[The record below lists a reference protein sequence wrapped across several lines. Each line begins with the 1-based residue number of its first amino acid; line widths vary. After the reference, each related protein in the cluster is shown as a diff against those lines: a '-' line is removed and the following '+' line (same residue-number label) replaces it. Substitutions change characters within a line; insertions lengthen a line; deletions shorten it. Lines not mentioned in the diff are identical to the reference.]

1 MIKIFSIRSFIVYTN
16 FLIIP
21 IVLCLLWLLLPV
33 RTYLAFSGTS
43 MVYYIVMF
51 FTWISFYDLN
61 LPGCSKWMITLFFC
75 IFVGISIGWL
85 KVVTEINVQDNRLSF
100 SFIDGIT
107 FLLCA
112 VCYFIYVV
120 YHKLRKN
127 YIDENENIV
136 DQEGQRRTKRKSK
149 PWTKRISKIMCY
161 YKIIDMDEDDHIK
174 QINFAHSNR
183 SSEVVSTTTDSE
195 GNVVTTI
202 TTSNNDNN
210 NNNNNNSRD
219 LTSSREHIVV
229 ATPDEVG
236 GEGMEMNM
244 FKDLSSSNE
253 RPGGASSKSFLSSS
267 QFKENLKVDEKTG
280 NQSDHS
286 FRTRT
291 KTITLDNYTLVP
303 KFEISYRNF
312 LSVVLYQLFVIG
324 TWFWLHNFESFV
336 REKEYFRTPF
346 LALVSIVV
354 FQASRIVLMGISNG
368 LNRLLKPGE
377 IRYFT
382 LFQFPLM
389 FFLYYR
395 NLFLNTNSW
404 SITILIS
411 FVIFAIDIVYYPLH
425 MTKKFWLFRHTTLI
439 SYLDKRASTSL
450 VFRIA
455 RAFLADQNTSY
466 DKHIMNLSIE
476 YYYDKMAEYISII
489 TMAAFL
495 SLLRALDWK
504 SANYVTFHELSTDH
518 FHQLLYRYLYLLC
531 FEFAYDLGLR
541 FASRKF
547 LKVDI
552 SNRGRNETISN
563 FCTRFIFSLFV
574 LYDLMDVYNIQLR
587 YVIPDSNS
595 GSSISSSLIS
605 SSSTST

>member
-1 MIKIFSIRSFIVYTN
+1 MIKLFSIRSFIVYTN
-16 FLIIP
+16 FLVIP

-33 RTYLAFSGTS
+33 RTYIAFSGTS

-75 IFVGISIGWL
+75 IFIGISIAWL

-107 FLLCA
+107 FLLCT

-149 PWTKRISKIMCY
+149 PWTKRLSKIMCY
-161 YKIIDMDEDDHIK
+161 YKIIDMDEDDNIK
-174 QINFAHSNR
+174 QLNFSHSNR

-202 TTSNNDNN
+202 TQ
-210 NNNNNNSRD
+210 NSRD
-219 LTSSREHIVV
+219 LASSNEN
-229 ATPDEVG
+229 ATPDEIG

-253 RPGGASSKSFLSSS
+253 RPTASSKSFLSSAH
-267 QFKENLKVDEKTG
+267 FKENLKVDEKTG

-291 KTITLDNYTLVP
+291 KTITLDNYSLLP

-312 LSVVLYQLFVIG
+312 FSVVLYQLFVIG

-336 REKEYFRTPF
+336 REKDYFRTPF

-368 LNRLLKPGE
+368 LNRLLKPTE

-450 VFRIA
+450 IFRTA
-455 RAFLADQNTSY
+455 RAFLADENTSY

-476 YYYDKMAEYISII
+476 YYYDKMAEYISIV

-504 SANYVTFHELSTDH
+504 SANYVTFHALTTDH

-541 FASRKF
+541 FASRRF

-587 YVIPDSNS
+587 YVIPDTSS
-595 GSSISSSLIS
+595 SIGSSSGISSSL
-605 SSSTST
+605 SSTST